1 MVRSSSLARRGPCLR
16 RVSSMIDETRRL
28 HPTSCDPRRNLPRAC
43 HQVAGYTL
51 CVVQWR
57 ESSGLGGVAVGAWHL
72 TFGAGFQYIPIF
84 RPIFRG
90 RATNIQDQDL
100 ERSKSIFLEILSP
113 ASMARSERRMRH
125 GPRSWAG
132 VIHASSRALA
142 VACPTLYVIS
152 KPSTVTSTMGSTKY
166 LPPTV
171 GVDGVSRYLAVHDE
185 SRLFVTYCVLSS
197 EILF

>member
-1 MVRSSSLARRGPCLR
+1 
-16 RVSSMIDETRRL
+16 
-28 HPTSCDPRRNLPRAC
+28 
-43 HQVAGYTL
+43 
-51 CVVQWR
+51 
-57 ESSGLGGVAVGAWHL
+57 
-72 TFGAGFQYIPIF
+72 
-84 RPIFRG
+84 
-90 RATNIQDQDL
+90 
-100 ERSKSIFLEILSP
+100 
-113 ASMARSERRMRH
+113 MARSERRTRH

-132 VIHASSRALA
+132 VIHALRRALA
-142 VACPTLYVIS
+142 VTWPTLYVIS